1 MSSRI
6 VEATRV
12 IARMEILHVARVL
25 SSSYI
30 YIYLCLILIAKRG
43 FRRIFRIG
51 VESYD
56 LNINR
61 NL

>member
-30 YIYLCLILIAKRG
+30 YIYISMFDFNSLIELKESFA
-43 FRRIFRIG
+43 F
-51 VESYD
+51 ESY
-56 LNINR
+56 
-61 NL
+61 NLYQ

>member
-30 YIYLCLILIAKRG
+30 YIYISV
-43 FRRIFRIG
+43 FNFN
-51 VESYD
+51 S
-56 LNINR
+56 
-61 NL
+61 